1 MAVKEGTL
9 SKAEI
14 DDYIRLNYQ
23 PDDNEFDEINKSLK
37 KTQGIG
43 NSVKQFKR
51 RMPIVPFL
59 ILDKIRDALELS
71 FSEKLME
78 LIREKGKKPAEI
90 YKKANVTKETF
101 SKIKCDKKYHPEKDT
116 AIALAI
122 ALHLNEVETQDL
134 IGRAGYTLSKS
145 TLRDLII
152 LFYIQSATYNID
164 DINEKLMDYDF
175 FPLTNKKGV

>member
-1 MAVKEGTL
+1 MAVKEDTL
-9 SKAEI
+9 SKDEI

-23 PDDNEFDEINKSLK
+23 PNDDEFDEFKKSLN

-43 NSVKQFKR
+43 NSVTRFKGG
-51 RMPIVPFL
+51 MSGVPFL
-59 ILDKIRDALELS
+59 ILDSIRELLELS

-101 SKIKCDKKYHPEKDT
+101 SKIKRDKQYHPEKDT
-116 AIALAI
+116 AVALAI
-122 ALHLNEVETQDL
+122 ALHLNVDETQDL
-134 IGRAGYTLSKS
+134 IGRAGYALSRS

-152 LFYIQSATYNID
+152 LCYIESAKYNID
-164 DINEKLMDYDF
+164 DINEKLVDYDF
-175 FPLTNKKGV
+175 YPLTNKKGA